1 MLTQVLSNY
10 LSRRIFGEQY
20 FKLQRLQFFPKHL
33 HGKKKRKHMK
43 INLTW
48 YSDLQGK
55 NPTQFP
61 LIKCMSSV
69 ASVVFCA
76 SSIWE
81 ALHSRYSWFRLVPV
95 GRLCISFAS
104 LHWLFPSSGLR
115 IYVRSSFIKN
125 DLELLFLIL
134 PQTSHKHPTAFT
146 FFTWKI
152 RVSCSCR
159 AFIWRHSRS

>member
-1 MLTQVLSNY
+1 
-10 LSRRIFGEQY
+10 
-20 FKLQRLQFFPKHL
+20 
-33 HGKKKRKHMK
+33 MK

-55 NPTQFP
+55 NPTQSP

-95 GRLCISFAS
+95 SRLCISFAS

-115 IYVRSSFIKN
+115 IDVCSSFKN
-125 DLELLFLIL
+125 DLDLLFLIL
-134 PQTSHKHPTAFT
+134 HPHRTNIPQLSQFSPERSGSAVLVVLSYGDIRDPRHGKVLGYLDLQNPVEWLWTS
-146 FFTWKI
+146 
-152 RVSCSCR
+152 
-159 AFIWRHSRS
+159 